1 MDDPLSGRAMPVHQ
15 MERTP
20 HLEDPTVLGVYET
33 FFSLW
38 RGEGFGGMNWRPR
51 VQNVQAQ
58 SDLRR
63 FHNPNLV

>member
-1 MDDPLSGRAMPVHQ
+1 

-20 HLEDPTVLGVYET
+20 HLEDTPVLGVYET

-51 VQNVQAQ
+51 MRNVQAQ

-63 FHNPNLV
+63 FHNPSLV

>member
-20 HLEDPTVLGVYET
+20 HLEGPTALGAYET
-33 FFSLW
+33 FFSL
-38 RGEGFGGMNWRPR
+38 RRVVFAGVHQHPR
-51 VQNVQAQ
+51 MRNFQAQ